1 MGKREIIKKKTR
13 KFYVERK
20 ADGTFKKWTRIGKSL
35 KADRRVKAK
44 RVVKSGFGHLGD
56 RK

>member
-1 MGKREIIKKKTR
+1 MGKREIVKKVSK

-20 ADGTFKKWTRIGKSL
+20 ANGTFKKWTRIGKSL

-44 RVVKSGFGHLGD
+44 KKVKSGFGHQGD